1 MDNAEFFWDSGNVLF
16 LNLGGS
22 DVDIIFASV
31 LFTLCTF
38 TYVHYIHN
46 KIEFKKFC
54 LGKNGIP
61 KLRKF
66 GEYLRIP
73 YTSLIFCSLIMHGPV
88 AHLIDF

>member
-46 KIEFKKFC
+46 KIEF
-54 LGKNGIP
+54 
-61 KLRKF
+61 
-66 GEYLRIP
+66 
-73 YTSLIFCSLIMHGPV
+73 
-88 AHLIDF
+88 